1 MGLVGSAVDIGSV
14 YRFELMIEVAMLSW
28 LVIKAIRCFNSLFS
42 VIILYTSL
50 YDIGALFIQFKYDRL
65 LFIK

>member
-28 LVIKAIRCFNSLFS
+28 LVIKSMWCFNSSFS
-42 VIILYTSL
+42 AIRLDTSL
-50 YDIGALFIQFKYDRL
+50 DDIGALSIQFKYDRL
-65 LFIK
+65 LFIT